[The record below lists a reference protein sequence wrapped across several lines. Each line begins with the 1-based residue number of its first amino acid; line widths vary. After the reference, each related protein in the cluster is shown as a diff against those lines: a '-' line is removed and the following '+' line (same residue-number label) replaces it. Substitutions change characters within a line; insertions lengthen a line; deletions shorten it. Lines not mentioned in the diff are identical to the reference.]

1 MKTDIEI
8 AQQSTLRPIEEIAQ
22 MLALSDEDWEPYGHT
37 KAKLSDE
44 LLTKLSDRP
53 DGKIIL
59 VTSIN
64 PTTAGEG
71 KSTVA
76 VGLGQALNK
85 IGKKTVIALREPSL
99 GPVMGIKGGATG
111 GGYSQVLPMEDI
123 NLHFT
128 GDIHAITSAN
138 NALSAIIDNH
148 IYRGNDLQIDPR
160 RIEWKRVMDMNDRA
174 LREVVVGL
182 GGPTRGVPREDGFN
196 ITVASEIMAVLCL
209 ADNLEDLKR
218 RLSQIVIGYT
228 YDEKP
233 VTVSDLGAEGALT
246 VLLKDAIKPNLVQ
259 TVEHT
264 PAIIHG
270 GPFANIA
277 HGCNSLIAT
286 KTAAKLGDYVVTE
299 AGFGADLGAEKFLDI
314 KARAGKF
321 TTDAVVIVATVRAL
335 KMHGG
340 VSEAHLETENVT
352 ALKAGM
358 NNLEKHIET
367 INYFGLPFV
376 VAINK
381 FPTDTKAE
389 TDFIEQWCKE
399 RKIDVALTD
408 VWAHGGEGGI
418 DLAEKIASKTESTAS
433 ATKDI
438 QYIYEL
444 EDSLETKI
452 KKVAHTVYGA
462 QDIELSPTA
471 KQQIAFYEN
480 EGWGRL
486 PVCMAKTQ
494 YSLSDDP
501 SRLGRPTDFTITI
514 RELRPSLG
522 AGFIVVLTGDVMTMP
537 GLPEQPAALNMDVT
551 KDGKITGLF

>member
-160 RIEWKRVMDMNDRA
+160 KIEWKRVMDMNDRA

>member
-8 AQQSTLRPIEEIAQ
+8 AQHSTLRPIEEIAQ

-160 RIEWKRVMDMNDRA
+160 KIEWKRVMDMNDRA